1 MERERE
7 RESQWLASRNI
18 MPSFP
23 VIFLPSLAH
32 AQDILLPLSLS
43 LSLSPRLSLT
53 LTLSHNIN

>member
-43 LSLSPRLSLT
+43 LSLAPSLSNSNS
-53 LTLSHNIN
+53 LS